1 QLLTGYDSKL
11 LNTLYVD
18 RSLELHGL
26 IQAYSRTNRVYG
38 SNKEFGTI
46 INFQY
51 PKITEE
57 MVNIALKLYG
67 SGGTSSKAIVEPYP
81 TAVERLKLAFIEM
94 VNTLPDPTNWQ

>member
-1 QLLTGYDSKL
+1 M
-11 LNTLYVD
+11 
-18 RSLELHGL
+18 
-26 IQAYSRTNRVYG
+26 
-38 SNKEFGTI
+38 

-94 VNTLPDPTNWQ
+94 VNTLPDPTYWQSIEPYEEHKKTVHTSVQRSCCTI